1 MKKVLLGLFILGSL
15 SYGCDIPTKNHVSAM
30 NVKVKSYTK
39 KLAINNSL
47 DRERENKEVIKEF
60 IKLKVDIIHLV
71 EEHSDDLTTKEI
83 QELGNILKMMEN
95 IEKEL
100 I

>member
-1 MKKVLLGLFILGSL
+1 
-15 SYGCDIPTKNHVSAM
+15 
-30 NVKVKSYTK
+30 

-47 DRERENKEVIKEF
+47 DRGHENKEVIKEF